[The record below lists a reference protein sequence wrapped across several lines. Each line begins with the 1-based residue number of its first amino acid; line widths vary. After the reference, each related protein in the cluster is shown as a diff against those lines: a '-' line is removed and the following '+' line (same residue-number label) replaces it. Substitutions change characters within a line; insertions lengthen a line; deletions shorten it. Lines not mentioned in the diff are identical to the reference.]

1 MTRSQITTI
10 QLLKTTMNLATKS
23 VRTRT
28 SDSQKVH
35 FPHFRLYWVSLEV
48 KVSKSRNTK
57 SAQKPEPAKYS
68 DNHRNKSAPAHRVQ
82 SSNNIIHGTHAT
94 YQPRQYS
101 SAGNIAREITRT
113 NYEQSVSIFSSFGP
127 DTIFSDRQ
135 MWCEKR
141 RTKWVI
147 WVWREIMYSQITKL
161 GHKWQDQPLN
171 NRKDLNVDTLAV
183 FTRFVTFSRKPKVK
197 IGWNWARK
205 FGPFWLF
212 PWFSVTE
219 AFEDKRLLEQCLNR
233 RRQAD
238 DRWRSLATV
247 RHRLRPVASRTL
259 LISIQNPFF
268 CLLETLPFSKTHS
281 DPFCSFVW
289 YTQPA
294 TPLSYTHIYSKL

>member
-10 QLLKTTMNLATKS
+10 QLQKTTMNLAIKS

-28 SDSQKVH
+28 SDSQKVK
-35 FPHFRLYWVSLEV
+35 FPQFSLHWIGFSEV

-113 NYEQSVSIFSSFGP
+113 NYEQSVSDFLGSFDP
-127 DTIFSDRQ
+127 NTIFSDRQ

-197 IGWNWARK
+197 IGWNGPRR
-205 FGPFWLF
+205 FGLFWLF
-212 PWFSVTE
+212 SVLF
-219 AFEDKRLLEQCLNR
+219 ASQNLLKINDL
-233 RRQAD
+233 
-238 DRWRSLATV
+238 
-247 RHRLRPVASRTL
+247 
-259 LISIQNPFF
+259 
-268 CLLETLPFSKTHS
+268 
-281 DPFCSFVW
+281 
-289 YTQPA
+289 
-294 TPLSYTHIYSKL
+294 

>member
-1 MTRSQITTI
+1 MPPTNQ
-10 QLLKTTMNLATKS
+10 
-23 VRTRT
+23 
-28 SDSQKVH
+28 DS
-35 FPHFRLYWVSLEV
+35 
-48 KVSKSRNTK
+48 T
-57 SAQKPEPAKYS
+57 
-68 DNHRNKSAPAHRVQ
+68 HR
-82 SSNNIIHGTHAT
+82 
-94 YQPRQYS
+94 
-101 SAGNIAREITRT
+101 REILRVKLR
-113 NYEQSVSIFSSFGP
+113 EQIMNKAWVFFSSFGSE
-127 DTIFSDRQ
+127 TIFSDRQ

-197 IGWNWARK
+197 INWNGPRRFA
-205 FGPFWLF
+205 PFWLF
-212 PWFSVTE
+212 FCGFQSQKLFINV
-219 AFEDKRLLEQCLNR
+219 FLEQCLNW